1 MAPPRP
7 YWKGYL
13 KLSLVSCPIALY
25 TATSSGERVA
35 FRQINKKTGNR
46 LRQQLVDE
54 GTGDPID
61 PDDKGRGY
69 EVDKGVYLQV
79 EDEELDAI
87 AIESSHTIDIDSFV
101 PKSEVDE
108 RYIDSPYYL
117 VPENKVALEAFAVIR
132 DAMLG
137 KGMVALGRVVLSK
150 RERVIM
156 LQPRG
161 KGLLGATLRYP
172 YEVRD
177 ETIYFGDIGDIQ
189 IPKDML
195 ALAEHILE
203 SKAATFDPTL
213 FHDRYEEAVVAML
226 NEKRAGMPIPKQ
238 RPMPRIVAGTD
249 LMAALRQSIEKAK
262 EEAPKTAAKQAAPG
276 GRTSR
281 SEACCGGQ
289 EASGQRKAARTS
301 ARCCCRL
308 RAARPRRKQ
317 GRPQRKRRRNRR
329 RKSPARGRR
338 LASLRLSAR
347 HESDRHGVRNV
358 DEEGRNQRQDDEGLR
373 AGAVQLR
380 HRRHIGDRGRRR
392 AEADAGESGRDHR
405 GLVVS
410 AHHREDDKDDVGDR
424 RDRLDR
430 QDDDQRRPKSAKRP
444 ELHAHQRHGEE
455 DVERQVGD
463 QRQRARS
470 RRPFELRERRAEPC
484 WSRRC
489 RPEGK

>member
-69 EVDKGVYLQV
+69 EVDKGVYMQV

-108 RYIDSPYYL
+108 RYIESPYYL

-177 ETIYFGDIGDIQ
+177 EAIYFGDIGEIQ

-262 EEAPKTAAKQAAPG
+262 EETPKTAARQAAPAATPAAAAKPVAAPKGKRTAKGNSDQREMLLPIAG
-276 GRTSR
+276 GAPAK
-281 SEACCGGQ
+281 EAGAPAK
-289 EASGQRKAARTS
+289 EASEKRAQKPGARQKA
-301 ARCCCRL
+301 
-308 RAARPRRKQ
+308 
-317 GRPQRKRRRNRR
+317 G
-329 RKSPARGRR
+329 
-338 LASLRLSAR
+338 
-347 HESDRHGVRNV
+347 
-358 DEEGRNQRQDDEGLR
+358 
-373 AGAVQLR
+373 
-380 HRRHIGDRGRRR
+380 
-392 AEADAGESGRDHR
+392 
-405 GLVVS
+405 
-410 AHHREDDKDDVGDR
+410 
-424 RDRLDR
+424 
-430 QDDDQRRPKSAKRP
+430 
-444 ELHAHQRHGEE
+444 
-455 DVERQVGD
+455 
-463 QRQRARS
+463 
-470 RRPFELRERRAEPC
+470 
-484 WSRRC
+484 
-489 RPEGK
+489 

>member
-54 GTGDPID
+54 ETGEPIA

-101 PKSEVDE
+101 PKSEIDE

-117 VPENKVALEAFAVIR
+117 IPENKVALEAFTVIR
-132 DAMLG
+132 DAMTD
-137 KGMVALGRVVLSK
+137 KNMVALGRVVLSK

-172 YEVRD
+172 YEIRD
-177 ETIYFGDIGDIQ
+177 EAIYFGDIGEIQ

-203 SKAATFDPTL
+203 SKAARFDPSK
-213 FHDRYEEAVVAML
+213 FHDRYEGAIVTML
-226 NEKRAGMPIPKQ
+226 NEKKAGMPIAKQ

-262 EEAPKTAAKQAAPG
+262 EGVPKAPAKQAASTPAATKPATAAKGKRTAKGNLGQREMLLPIAG
-276 GRTSR
+276 GAPAK
-281 SEACCGGQ
+281 EAAAPAK
-289 EASGQRKAARTS
+289 EASEKQATQKPGARK
-301 ARCCCRL
+301 
-308 RAARPRRKQ
+308 K
-317 GRPQRKRRRNRR
+317 
-329 RKSPARGRR
+329 
-338 LASLRLSAR
+338 
-347 HESDRHGVRNV
+347 
-358 DEEGRNQRQDDEGLR
+358 
-373 AGAVQLR
+373 AG
-380 HRRHIGDRGRRR
+380 
-392 AEADAGESGRDHR
+392 
-405 GLVVS
+405 
-410 AHHREDDKDDVGDR
+410 
-424 RDRLDR
+424 
-430 QDDDQRRPKSAKRP
+430 
-444 ELHAHQRHGEE
+444 
-455 DVERQVGD
+455 
-463 QRQRARS
+463 
-470 RRPFELRERRAEPC
+470 
-484 WSRRC
+484 
-489 RPEGK
+489 

>member
-69 EVDKGVYLQV
+69 EVDKGVYLPV

-108 RYIDSPYYL
+108 RYVDSPYYL

-172 YEVRD
+172 YEIRD
-177 ETIYFGDIGDIQ
+177 ETIYFGDIGDIK

-238 RPMPRIVAGTD
+238 RPVPRIVAGTD
-249 LMAALRQSIEKAK
+249 LMAALKQSIEKAK
-262 EEAPKTAAKQAAPG
+262 EETPKTAAGQAAAAAVAPVAAKSAAAAKGKRGAKGSSEQREMLLPIAG
-276 GRTSR
+276 GASAK
-281 SEACCGGQ
+281 EA
-289 EASGQRKAARTS
+289 
-301 ARCCCRL
+301 
-308 RAARPRRKQ
+308 
-317 GRPQRKRRRNRR
+317 
-329 RKSPARGRR
+329 
-338 LASLRLSAR
+338 
-347 HESDRHGVRNV
+347 
-358 DEEGRNQRQDDEGLR
+358 
-373 AGAVQLR
+373 AGAANGAPEKQTAQKPGAR
-380 HRRHIGDRGRRR
+380 KK
-392 AEADAGESGRDHR
+392 AG
-405 GLVVS
+405 
-410 AHHREDDKDDVGDR
+410 
-424 RDRLDR
+424 
-430 QDDDQRRPKSAKRP
+430 
-444 ELHAHQRHGEE
+444 
-455 DVERQVGD
+455 
-463 QRQRARS
+463 
-470 RRPFELRERRAEPC
+470 
-484 WSRRC
+484 
-489 RPEGK
+489 

>member
-13 KLSLVSCPIALY
+13 KLSLVSCPVALY
-25 TATSSGERVA
+25 TATASGERVS

-108 RYIDSPYYL
+108 RFIDSPYYL

-150 RERVIM
+150 RERVLM

-177 ETIYFGDIGDIQ
+177 EEIYFGDIGEIK

-213 FHDRYEEAVVAML
+213 FHDRYEEAIVGML

-249 LMAALRQSIEKAK
+249 LMWALRQSIDKAR
-262 EEAPKTAAKQAAPG
+262 EETPKTATRQAPPAPAAAAAKPAAAAKGKRTAKGSSDQREMLLPIAGGAPG
-276 GRTSR
+276 K
-281 SEACCGGQ
+281 EAGSAAK
-289 EASGQRKAARTS
+289 EAPEKQTAQKPGARK
-301 ARCCCRL
+301 
-308 RAARPRRKQ
+308 K
-317 GRPQRKRRRNRR
+317 
-329 RKSPARGRR
+329 
-338 LASLRLSAR
+338 
-347 HESDRHGVRNV
+347 
-358 DEEGRNQRQDDEGLR
+358 
-373 AGAVQLR
+373 AG
-380 HRRHIGDRGRRR
+380 
-392 AEADAGESGRDHR
+392 
-405 GLVVS
+405 
-410 AHHREDDKDDVGDR
+410 
-424 RDRLDR
+424 
-430 QDDDQRRPKSAKRP
+430 
-444 ELHAHQRHGEE
+444 
-455 DVERQVGD
+455 
-463 QRQRARS
+463 
-470 RRPFELRERRAEPC
+470 
-484 WSRRC
+484 
-489 RPEGK
+489 

>member
-69 EVDKGVYLQV
+69 EVDKGVYLPV

-108 RYIDSPYYL
+108 RYVDSPYYL

-172 YEVRD
+172 YEIRD

-249 LMAALRQSIEKAK
+249 LMAALKQSIEKAK
-262 EEAPKTAAKQAAPG
+262 EETPKTAARQAAPAAAASTAAKPAAPAKSKRPSKGSPDQREMLLPIAG
-276 GRTSR
+276 G
-281 SEACCGGQ
+281 
-289 EASGQRKAARTS
+289 ASAK
-301 ARCCCRL
+301 
-308 RAARPRRKQ
+308 
-317 GRPQRKRRRNRR
+317 
-329 RKSPARGRR
+329 
-338 LASLRLSAR
+338 
-347 HESDRHGVRNV
+347 E
-358 DEEGRNQRQDDEGLR
+358 
-373 AGAVQLR
+373 AGAVVK
-380 HRRHIGDRGRRR
+380 
-392 AEADAGESGRDHR
+392 EASEKQTAQKPGARKKAG
-405 GLVVS
+405 
-410 AHHREDDKDDVGDR
+410 
-424 RDRLDR
+424 
-430 QDDDQRRPKSAKRP
+430 
-444 ELHAHQRHGEE
+444 
-455 DVERQVGD
+455 
-463 QRQRARS
+463 
-470 RRPFELRERRAEPC
+470 
-484 WSRRC
+484 
-489 RPEGK
+489 